1 MDELEF
7 AEQVLL
13 VAEHLRI
20 LPGNREIINRFIVSK
35 LYYAAHH
42 LGRLLLKKRGENPDA
57 WSGEVHRRVI
67 DELLA
72 KFVTTRILTSETVR
86 HLDILRA
93 KRVKADYF
101 LNRRF
106 QREEI
111 DKIFR
116 LYREFLD
123 EVRNI
128 LPAI

>member
-1 MDELEF
+1 
-7 AEQVLL
+7 
-13 VAEHLRI
+13 
-20 LPGNREIINRFIVSK
+20 
-35 LYYAAHH
+35 
-42 LGRLLLKKRGENPDA
+42 LLLKKREENPDA

-72 KFVTTRILTSETVR
+72 KFVMTGILTPKAIQNLE
-86 HLDILRA
+86 ILRT

>member
-1 MDELEF
+1 
-7 AEQVLL
+7 
-13 VAEHLRI
+13 
-20 LPGNREIINRFIVSK
+20 
-35 LYYAAHH
+35 
-42 LGRLLLKKRGENPDA
+42 LLLKKRGENPDA
-57 WSGEVHRRVI
+57 WFGEVHRRVI

-72 KFVTTRILTSETVR
+72 KFVTTGILTPKAIQ
-86 HLDILRA
+86 HLEILRV

-101 LNRRF
+101 LNRMF

-116 LYREFLD
+116 LYQEFLD